1 MAEPKAYEPEKLTS
15 GVTWKW
21 KKTVSDYPAS
31 EWTLTYYLRKDGATA
46 TSFSAAAD
54 GDTHLVTVA
63 AATTAGYA
71 AGVYDII
78 GVVVKAAEKYVVFD
92 GIFEVLTNPATAGA
106 YDPRTHARRVL
117 DLIEAAMEGRIP
129 NGMESYSIV
138 NHGIVMHL
146 YDTSRT
152 NTAARAKIAI
162 EPIYKHDQGTTWPP
176 PIYPSFGSETT
187 PTASKSLTDVT
198 ADRSYYFPPDVHHHC
213 AFFAQTTEP
222 VTHSA

>member
-46 TSFSAAAD
+46 TSFSATAD
-54 GDTHLVTVA
+54 GDTHLVTVT

-71 AGVYDII
+71 AGIYDII
-78 GVVVKAAEKYVVFD
+78 GVVVKAAEKYVVYD
-92 GIFEVLTNPATAGA
+92 GIFEVLTDPATAGA

-129 NGMESYSIV
+129 NGMESYSIGGRSINKIPLNQLREIYEKYKQDVIMEEQAERLV
-138 NHGIVMHL
+138 NGRRSGKSIGVRFSRPSGINV
-146 YDTSRT
+146 
-152 NTAARAKIAI
+152 
-162 EPIYKHDQGTTWPP
+162 QGYTY
-176 PIYPSFGSETT
+176 IG
-187 PTASKSLTDVT
+187 
-198 ADRSYYFPPDVHHHC
+198 
-213 AFFAQTTEP
+213 
-222 VTHSA
+222 